1 MSTADTSSPT
11 NSTRTMS
18 TVTSAA
24 PSAAPS
30 GPPVSMSSSSVTGTK
45 ALAKRAI
52 RVAQAVADA
61 RLDSAYENESEGFDY
76 HDSVEASKGITQT
89 DGGQSGAQGGGKPGG
104 APVASYLQRM
114 QRGGLIQA
122 FGCLVVVEE
131 ATFNVLAFSEN
142 AKDLLGLIP
151 KPKTE
156 EELEAEKKAAE
167 EEERKK
173 AEEAAKA
180 EAATASPSKASP
192 AKSGIGRAFSS
203 LKDKISSAIRG
214 HNAASS
220 KHSKERGR
228 SAGPSASSGGRV
240 GSPARSQSPSRKW
253 RSGFRASRRAE
264 DFEGA
269 HSNLSKAGDADSAP
283 PAPPPLPPL
292 PNSPCRTA
300 SPLLSLPSPSPLPPL
315 SLSPPSPLPLLSLPS
330 PSPLPPL
337 TLSPPSPL
345 PPDFG
350 VDARVLFTP
359 DSVTALEKATGAADL
374 SMINP
379 VLVEAAVS
387 NRGDHRPFYAI
398 LHRIDVGIVID
409 LEPIR
414 LTPSPFSSPLLP
426 SSPPS
431 PPLSPSADFGVDAR
445 SLFTPDSVTALEKAT
460 GAADLSMINPVLVE
474 AAVSNRGDHRP
485 FYAILHRI
493 DVGIVIDLEPI
504 RDAENI
510 FTGAGALQ
518 AHKLAA
524 KAIARL
530 QRMPP
535 GDMTNLCQAVVEEVK
550 ELTGYDR
557 VMTYKFHEDEH
568 GEVLAEAKKES
579 MEPYL
584 GLHYPATD
592 IPQAIR
598 FLFMKNRV
606 RCICDA
612 YSDEVKVVRDEGRL
626 KQPVTLA
633 GSQLRAA
640 QRCHIQYMRNMGTT
654 ASMTMAVIINDE
666 DAAQP
671 AQQQGAG
678 GAAAAPAQA
687 NRGKKLWG
695 LVVCHHETARYLPF
709 PLRLAC
715 EFLMQVFSLQVNMEL
730 EMARQH
736 REKEMLRTQ
745 TLLCDLLMRGDAP
758 LGIVSQNPNIRDLVK
773 CDGAALY
780 YAGRFWLLGTTPT
793 EMQILDIIDWLDS
806 AHPDSSGLSTD
817 SLAEAGYPRAE
828 ELGEGVCGMACA
840 RLYARDALLWFR
852 SHVRKE
858 VRWGGE
864 KHDNRDKD
872 DERPER
878 MDMGPRASF
887 AAFLEVVRQRSM
899 PWEDV
904 EMDAVHSLQLIL
916 RGHLTSFSD
925 NDMRDM
931 MLNRM
936 RDQEMDRLSATESEM
951 VRVLETATA
960 PILAVDRDGCVTG
973 WNARLAALTGL
984 ATGDALGKHLITDL
998 VVEGN
1003 VDAVGRALFLALQG
1017 QESKELEI
1025 HLRTWGVVQSNKDSV
1040 ILVVNAFASRGTA
1053 MGGDDME
1060 DVVGVCFVGQDVT
1073 AQKAVQGKFTRLQ
1086 GDYEAIVH
1094 GNNSLIPPIFS
1105 TDDFGN
1111 CTDWNPAMERITG
1124 VPRQQAIDRLLLG
1137 GIFGPICR
1145 MKADTMTKLMIVI
1158 NKAMSGQMTDRYP
1171 LEFLDAHG
1179 QLVEALLTVQTR
1191 RDSDGHV
1198 TGVFCFLHTV
1208 SAELQAALNLQRATQ
1223 DFAKEKAKAVA
1234 YTRDAIRGPLDGIE
1248 HALEGLRKEEQEGRL
1263 VGEEE
1268 RNAVGVAERCKE
1280 QVDRI
1285 LGDDD
1290 IDTIEEGYVN
1300 IIPAVFTI
1308 ASVIDAVIA
1317 QGKQAASRRG
1327 VSLAFDPPQQLR
1339 SFPGLAGDPARLQ
1352 QALAE
1357 YLTSAVAFTPQGGWV
1372 KVRLVTSTRSLFGDQ
1387 GSLKCEFRG
1396 PSSPA
1401 AGPGGVPHECCCLYA
1416 ARRVGEGAPR
1426 HEHAQSLW
1434 RPGLPQMRVPV
1445 SASSR
1450 DWGGGSEG
1458 LWKVCGGFGM
1468 GWDGLAGDRARLQ
1481 QALAEYLTSAVA
1493 FTPQGGWVKVRL
1505 VTSTRSLFG
1514 DQGSLKCE
1522 FRVQHSGSLP
1532 QELVQQLY
1540 DEADPTTLSELVQQ
1554 LYDEADPT
1562 TLSELVQQ
1570 LYDEADPTTLSE
1582 LVQQLYDE
1590 ADPTARTQE
1599 GLGLSI
1605 CRKILL
1611 AMAGDV
1617 QYDRNYN
1624 ACEFVVRIGFP
1635 FA

>member
-30 GPPVSMSSSSVTGTK
+30 GAPVSMSSSSVTGTK

-61 RLDSAYENESEGFDY
+61 RLDSAYEDASEGFDY

-131 ATFNVLAFSEN
+131 GTFNVLAFSEN
-142 AKDLLGLIP
+142 AKEMLGLIP

-167 EEERKK
+167 EAERKR
-173 AEEAAKA
+173 AEEAAKAEA
-180 EAATASPSKASP
+180 EAATASPSKSG
-192 AKSGIGRAFSS
+192 KSGIGEFNACEETNVCS
-203 LKDKISSAIRG
+203 LKEKISSAIRG

-220 KHSKERGR
+220 KHSKQRGR
-228 SAGPSASSGGRV
+228 SAAPSASSGGRV
-240 GSPARSQSPSRKW
+240 GSPARSQSPSRSW

-264 DFEGA
+264 DWEGA
-269 HSNLSKAGDADSAP
+269 HSNLSKAGDAESAP

-292 PNSPCRTA
+292 P
-300 SPLLSLPSPSPLPPL
+300 
-315 SLSPPSPLPLLSLPS
+315 
-330 PSPLPPL
+330 
-337 TLSPPSPL
+337 
-345 PPDFG
+345 
-350 VDARVLFTP
+350 VL
-359 DSVTALEKATGAADL
+359 
-374 SMINP
+374 
-379 VLVEAAVS
+379 
-387 NRGDHRPFYAI
+387 
-398 LHRIDVGIVID
+398 
-409 LEPIR
+409 
-414 LTPSPFSSPLLP
+414 
-426 SSPPS
+426 
-431 PPLSPSADFGVDAR
+431 DFGVDAR

-535 GDMTNLCQAVVEEVK
+535 GDMIMLCQAVVEEVK

-666 DAAQP
+666 DAP
-671 AQQQGAG
+671 QQAPQGAAG
-678 GAAAAPAQA
+678 GATPAQA

-695 LVVCHHETARYLPF
+695 LVV
-709 PLRLAC
+709 
-715 EFLMQVFSLQVNMEL
+715 NMEL
-730 EMARQH
+730 EMARQQ

-758 LGIVSQNPNIRDLVK
+758 LGIVSQNPNIQDLVK

-793 EMQILDIIDWLDS
+793 EMQILDIIDWLDT

-828 ELGEGVCGMACA
+828 ELGDGVCGMACA
-840 RLYARDALLWFR
+840 RLYARDVLLWFR

-864 KHDNRDKD
+864 KHDNKDKE
-872 DERPER
+872 DEHPER
-878 MDMGPRASF
+878 MAMGPRASF

-1025 HLRTWGVVQSNKDSV
+1025 HLRTWGVVQSSKDSV

-1060 DVVGVCFVGQDVT
+1060 EVVGVCFVGQDVT

-1158 NKAMSGQMTDRYP
+1158 NKALSGQMTDRYP

-1248 HALEGLRKEEQEGRL
+1248 HALEGLRKEEREGRL

-1268 RNAVGVAERCKE
+1268 RNAIGVAERCKE

-1317 QGKQAASRRG
+1317 QGKQAAARRG
-1327 VSLAFDPPQQLR
+1327 VSLAFDPPPQLR

-1387 GSLKCEFRG
+1387 GSLKCEFR
-1396 PSSPA
+1396 
-1401 AGPGGVPHECCCLYA
+1401 
-1416 ARRVGEGAPR
+1416 
-1426 HEHAQSLW
+1426 
-1434 RPGLPQMRVPV
+1434 
-1445 SASSR
+1445 
-1450 DWGGGSEG
+1450 
-1458 LWKVCGGFGM
+1458 
-1468 GWDGLAGDRARLQ
+1468 
-1481 QALAEYLTSAVA
+1481 
-1493 FTPQGGWVKVRL
+1493 
-1505 VTSTRSLFG
+1505 
-1514 DQGSLKCE
+1514 
-1522 FRVQHSGSLP
+1522 VQHSGALP

-1540 DEADPTTLSELVQQ
+1540 DEADPTT
-1554 LYDEADPT
+1554 
-1562 TLSELVQQ
+1562 
-1570 LYDEADPTTLSE
+1570 
-1582 LVQQLYDE
+1582 
-1590 ADPTARTQE
+1590 RTQE
-1599 GLGLSI
+1599 GLGLSV

>member
-1 MSTADTSSPT
+1 MTSI
-11 NSTRTMS
+11 
-18 TVTSAA
+18 
-24 PSAAPS
+24 
-30 GPPVSMSSSSVTGTK
+30 PV
-45 ALAKRAI
+45 L
-52 RVAQAVADA
+52 
-61 RLDSAYENESEGFDY
+61 
-76 HDSVEASKGITQT
+76 
-89 DGGQSGAQGGGKPGG
+89 
-104 APVASYLQRM
+104 
-114 QRGGLIQA
+114 
-122 FGCLVVVEE
+122 
-131 ATFNVLAFSEN
+131 
-142 AKDLLGLIP
+142 
-151 KPKTE
+151 
-156 EELEAEKKAAE
+156 
-167 EEERKK
+167 
-173 AEEAAKA
+173 
-180 EAATASPSKASP
+180 
-192 AKSGIGRAFSS
+192 SS
-203 LKDKISSAIRG
+203 LIKLLTLDRYA
-214 HNAASS
+214 
-220 KHSKERGR
+220 
-228 SAGPSASSGGRV
+228 
-240 GSPARSQSPSRKW
+240 
-253 RSGFRASRRAE
+253 
-264 DFEGA
+264 
-269 HSNLSKAGDADSAP
+269 LT
-283 PAPPPLPPL
+283 PAPPPTPLHLPPF
-292 PNSPCRTA
+292 PT
-300 SPLLSLPSPSPLPPL
+300 
-315 SLSPPSPLPLLSLPS
+315 
-330 PSPLPPL
+330 
-337 TLSPPSPL
+337 
-345 PPDFG
+345 F
-350 VDARVLFTP
+350 LFP
-359 DSVTALEKATGAADL
+359 
-374 SMINP
+374 
-379 VLVEAAVS
+379 
-387 NRGDHRPFYAI
+387 
-398 LHRIDVGIVID
+398 
-409 LEPIR
+409 
-414 LTPSPFSSPLLP
+414 
-426 SSPPS
+426 
-431 PPLSPSADFGVDAR
+431 DFGVDAR

-535 GDMTNLCQAVVEEVK
+535 GDMIMLCQAVVEEVK

-568 GEVLAEAKKES
+568 GEVLAEARKES

-666 DAAQP
+666 DAP
-671 AQQQGAG
+671 QQAPQGAA
-678 GAAAAPAQA
+678 GAATPAQA

-730 EMARQH
+730 EMARQQ

-758 LGIVSQNPNIRDLVK
+758 LGIVSQNPNIQDLVK

-793 EMQILDIIDWLDS
+793 EMQILDIIDWLDT

-828 ELGEGVCGMACA
+828 ELGDGVCGMACA
-840 RLYARDALLWFR
+840 RLYARDVLLWFR

-864 KHDNRDKD
+864 KHDNRDKE

-878 MDMGPRASF
+878 MAMGPRASF

-998 VVEGN
+998 VVESN
-1003 VDAVGRALFLALQG
+1003 VDAVGRALFLALQGRLVAGMASVCCVCAVCCAVCHVLSRPSLPLPNFPYLPLPAFPSLPSPPYLPLPPPPSLPLPTFPYLPLPPFPSLPSPTSPSLPCPASPLPVFHASALHVSLPSPPLPLPPIPSLPSSLFTITRPGEQAAGDPPASQERDAVLQGLDSVTGACGSQLLFCLTLSSFSPIIPGEQAAGDPPASQERGAVLQGLSHPRHDRPSPLRLPAFPIPACPIPAFPIPAFPIPAFPIPAFPIPAFPIPAFPIPAFPIPAFPIPAFPIPAFPIPAFPIPAFPIPAFPIPAFPIPAFPIPAFPIPAFPIPAFPIPAFPSLPSPSLPFPSLPSPSLPFPSLPFPSLPSPSLPSPSLPFPSLPFPSLPFPSLPSPSLPFPSLPSPSLPFPSLPFPSLPFPSLPSPSLPFPSLPSPPLPSPPSVPSLAATAG

-1025 HLRTWGVVQSNKDSV
+1025 HLRTWGVVQSSKDSV

-1060 DVVGVCFVGQDVT
+1060 EVVGVCFVGQDVT

-1158 NKAMSGQMTDRYP
+1158 NKALSGQMTDRYP

-1248 HALEGLRKEEQEGRL
+1248 HALEGLRKEEREGRL

-1268 RNAVGVAERCKE
+1268 KNAVGVAERCKE

-1327 VSLAFDPPQQLR
+1327 VSLSFDPPPQLR

-1387 GSLKCEFRG
+1387 GSLKCEFR
-1396 PSSPA
+1396 
-1401 AGPGGVPHECCCLYA
+1401 
-1416 ARRVGEGAPR
+1416 
-1426 HEHAQSLW
+1426 
-1434 RPGLPQMRVPV
+1434 
-1445 SASSR
+1445 
-1450 DWGGGSEG
+1450 
-1458 LWKVCGGFGM
+1458 
-1468 GWDGLAGDRARLQ
+1468 
-1481 QALAEYLTSAVA
+1481 
-1493 FTPQGGWVKVRL
+1493 
-1505 VTSTRSLFG
+1505 
-1514 DQGSLKCE
+1514 
-1522 FRVQHSGSLP
+1522 VQHSGALP

-1540 DEADPTTLSELVQQ
+1540 DEADPTT
-1554 LYDEADPT
+1554 
-1562 TLSELVQQ
+1562 
-1570 LYDEADPTTLSE
+1570 
-1582 LVQQLYDE
+1582 
-1590 ADPTARTQE
+1590 RTQE
-1599 GLGLSI
+1599 GLGLSV

-1611 AMAGDV
+1611 AMA
-1617 QYDRNYN
+1617 
-1624 ACEFVVRIGFP
+1624 
-1635 FA
+1635 

>member
-61 RLDSAYENESEGFDY
+61 RLDSAYEDASEGFDY

-156 EELEAEKKAAE
+156 EELEVEKKAAE

-180 EAATASPSKASP
+180 EAATASPSKTPSG
-192 AKSGIGRAFSS
+192 KSGIGRAFSS

-214 HNAASS
+214 HNVASS

-228 SAGPSASSGGRV
+228 STATSGTSGGRV
-240 GSPARSQSPSRKW
+240 GSPARSQSPSRSW

-264 DFEGA
+264 DWEGA
-269 HSNLSKAGDADSAP
+269 HSNLSKAGDAESAP

-292 PNSPCRTA
+292 P
-300 SPLLSLPSPSPLPPL
+300 
-315 SLSPPSPLPLLSLPS
+315 
-330 PSPLPPL
+330 
-337 TLSPPSPL
+337 
-345 PPDFG
+345 
-350 VDARVLFTP
+350 VL
-359 DSVTALEKATGAADL
+359 
-374 SMINP
+374 
-379 VLVEAAVS
+379 
-387 NRGDHRPFYAI
+387 
-398 LHRIDVGIVID
+398 
-409 LEPIR
+409 
-414 LTPSPFSSPLLP
+414 
-426 SSPPS
+426 
-431 PPLSPSADFGVDAR
+431 DFGVDAR

-535 GDMTNLCQAVVEEVK
+535 GDMINLCQAVVEEVK

-671 AQQQGAG
+671 AQPQGAAGAG
-678 GAAAAPAQA
+678 GAAPAQA

-758 LGIVSQNPNIRDLVK
+758 LGIVSQNPNIQDLVK

-793 EMQILDIIDWLDS
+793 EMQILDIIDWLDT

-840 RLYARDALLWFR
+840 RLYARDVLLWFR

-864 KHDNRDKD
+864 KHDNRDKE
-872 DERPER
+872 DEHPER
-878 MDMGPRASF
+878 MAMGPRASF

-1040 ILVVNAFASRGTA
+1040 ILIVNAFASRGTA

-1105 TDDFGN
+1105 TDGETHSHVLGGAWGDYEAIVPGSNSLIPPIFSTDCQCLGAGLPPSLHPFQTFPPPSTPFHFFHPFNPFRPLSSSFNPFHPFHLFRSPSIPFHPFHLFQPPSTPFHLITDFGN

-1171 LEFLDAHG
+1171 LEFLDAHGQLVEALLTVQTCRDSDGHVTGMFCVLHTG

-1268 RNAVGVAERCKE
+1268 KNAVGVAERCKE

-1290 IDTIEEGYVN
+1290 IDTIEEGAGDECGGRGKEQVDRILGDDDIDTIEEGYVIIIPTVFSIASVIDALRQHHPSRLHHRISRRRSDRPGKTSPLYGLTFPNPSLPTPLSYVN

-1317 QGKQAASRRG
+1317 QGKQAASRRE
-1327 VSLAFDPPQQLR
+1327 VSLSFDPPPQLR

-1387 GSLKCEFRG
+1387 GSLKCEFR
-1396 PSSPA
+1396 
-1401 AGPGGVPHECCCLYA
+1401 
-1416 ARRVGEGAPR
+1416 
-1426 HEHAQSLW
+1426 
-1434 RPGLPQMRVPV
+1434 
-1445 SASSR
+1445 
-1450 DWGGGSEG
+1450 
-1458 LWKVCGGFGM
+1458 
-1468 GWDGLAGDRARLQ
+1468 
-1481 QALAEYLTSAVA
+1481 
-1493 FTPQGGWVKVRL
+1493 
-1505 VTSTRSLFG
+1505 
-1514 DQGSLKCE
+1514 
-1522 FRVQHSGSLP
+1522 VQHSGALP

-1540 DEADPTTLSELVQQ
+1540 DEADPTT
-1554 LYDEADPT
+1554 
-1562 TLSELVQQ
+1562 
-1570 LYDEADPTTLSE
+1570 
-1582 LVQQLYDE
+1582 
-1590 ADPTARTQE
+1590 RTQE
-1599 GLGLSI
+1599 GLGLSV
-1605 CRKILL
+1605 CRKILLAMAGDVQYDRNYNACEFVILL

-1635 FA
+1635 FT

>member
-61 RLDSAYENESEGFDY
+61 RLDSAYEDASEGFDY

-156 EELEAEKKAAE
+156 EELEVEKKAAE

-180 EAATASPSKASP
+180 EAATASPSKTPSG
-192 AKSGIGRAFSS
+192 KSGIGRAFSS

-214 HNAASS
+214 HNVASS

-228 SAGPSASSGGRV
+228 STATSGTSGGRV
-240 GSPARSQSPSRKW
+240 GSPARSQSPSRSW

-264 DFEGA
+264 DWEGA
-269 HSNLSKAGDADSAP
+269 HSNLSKAGDAESAP

-292 PNSPCRTA
+292 P
-300 SPLLSLPSPSPLPPL
+300 
-315 SLSPPSPLPLLSLPS
+315 
-330 PSPLPPL
+330 
-337 TLSPPSPL
+337 
-345 PPDFG
+345 
-350 VDARVLFTP
+350 VL
-359 DSVTALEKATGAADL
+359 
-374 SMINP
+374 
-379 VLVEAAVS
+379 
-387 NRGDHRPFYAI
+387 
-398 LHRIDVGIVID
+398 
-409 LEPIR
+409 
-414 LTPSPFSSPLLP
+414 
-426 SSPPS
+426 
-431 PPLSPSADFGVDAR
+431 DFGVDAR

-535 GDMTNLCQAVVEEVK
+535 GDMINLCQAVVEEVK

-671 AQQQGAG
+671 AQPQGAAGAG
-678 GAAAAPAQA
+678 GAAPAQA

-758 LGIVSQNPNIRDLVK
+758 LGIVSQNPNIQDLVK

-793 EMQILDIIDWLDS
+793 EMQILDIIDWLDT

-840 RLYARDALLWFR
+840 RLYARDVLLWFR

-864 KHDNRDKD
+864 KHDNRDKE
-872 DERPER
+872 DEHPER
-878 MDMGPRASF
+878 MAMGPRASF

-1040 ILVVNAFASRGTA
+1040 ILIVNAFASRGTA

-1248 HALEGLRKEEQEGRL
+1248 HALKGLRKEEQEGRL

-1268 RNAVGVAERCKE
+1268 KNAVGVAERCKE

-1317 QGKQAASRRG
+1317 QGKQAASRRE
-1327 VSLAFDPPQQLR
+1327 VSLSFDPPPQLR

-1387 GSLKCEFRG
+1387 GSLKCEFR
-1396 PSSPA
+1396 
-1401 AGPGGVPHECCCLYA
+1401 
-1416 ARRVGEGAPR
+1416 
-1426 HEHAQSLW
+1426 
-1434 RPGLPQMRVPV
+1434 
-1445 SASSR
+1445 
-1450 DWGGGSEG
+1450 
-1458 LWKVCGGFGM
+1458 
-1468 GWDGLAGDRARLQ
+1468 
-1481 QALAEYLTSAVA
+1481 
-1493 FTPQGGWVKVRL
+1493 
-1505 VTSTRSLFG
+1505 
-1514 DQGSLKCE
+1514 
-1522 FRVQHSGSLP
+1522 VQHSGALP

-1540 DEADPTTLSELVQQ
+1540 DEADPTT
-1554 LYDEADPT
+1554 
-1562 TLSELVQQ
+1562 
-1570 LYDEADPTTLSE
+1570 
-1582 LVQQLYDE
+1582 
-1590 ADPTARTQE
+1590 RTQE
-1599 GLGLSI
+1599 GLGLSV
-1605 CRKILL
+1605 CRKILLAMAGDVQYDRNYNACEFVILL

-1635 FA
+1635 FT